1 MGKKPL
7 RILTDPPP
15 PSSTVGLLRIMF
27 REFAIPLALTS
38 LYVILLVVLRGL
50 GSVKIKIEL
59 DGRLVVNSF
68 TTLRLL

>member
-1 MGKKPL
+1 
-7 RILTDPPP
+7 
-15 PSSTVGLLRIMF
+15 MF